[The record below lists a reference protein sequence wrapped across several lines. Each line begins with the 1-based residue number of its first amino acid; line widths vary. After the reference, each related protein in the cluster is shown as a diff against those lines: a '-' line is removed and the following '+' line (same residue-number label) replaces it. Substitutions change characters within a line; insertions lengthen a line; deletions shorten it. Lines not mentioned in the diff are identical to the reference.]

1 MTSPKDIF
9 NDAWTRCDVLAIAYQ
24 HTSSRLTGVYRSEEL
39 LRAEWVAR
47 VSALDL
53 YIHELISQCMLSIF
67 SKKKLISK
75 GYNKFMLPHHI
86 VDSLR
91 DKSIQDADAERI
103 FNLEIRRQLSFK
115 TYQLPKDIAE
125 GIKFISNIELWN
137 AVALHQGANQ
147 KTMQTIAEGIRK
159 QLEAIVDRRNKIA
172 HEGDM
177 QPSLPRTPWPI
188 NHNQLCTVRDFIRA
202 LVESIDAVV

>member
-24 HTSSRLTGVYRSEEL
+24 HTSSKFTGVYRSEEI

-53 YIHELISQCMLSIF
+53 FIHELISQGMVSIF
-67 SKKKLISK
+67 SKRKATSK

-91 DKSIQDADAERI
+91 DKATSITDAEHI

-115 TYQLPKDIAE
+115 TYQFPKDIAE
-125 GIKFISNIELWN
+125 GIKFISNVELWN
-137 AVALHQGANQ
+137 SVALNQGAIP
-147 KTMQTIAEGIRK
+147 KTAQTIAESIKK
-159 QLEAIVDRRNKIA
+159 QLVAIVDRRNKIA

-177 QPSLPRTPWPI
+177 QPTVPRTPWPI
-188 NHNQLCTVRDFIRA
+188 DHGQLCTVRDFIRS
-202 LVESIDAVV
+202 LVQSIDAVV